1 MRYTE
6 PVAVWEILRQT
17 VRSFSSHGG
26 RVLGAATAFYALL
39 SVAPMVLMAVWVTSL
54 VIDEDRA
61 HRNLVED
68 VALWVGDD
76 GARALG
82 DILDNLDESGGGPLA
97 ATISVVTLVWAA
109 TRLFAQLRYSLNH
122 LWGVREVSETGLSR
136 KAIRQ
141 AQRRL
146 TALVMVVVVVSVLVA
161 TVLSKVAFGAAE
173 SYLGIEL
180 HTRWRL
186 LELAGSFL
194 VLNVLFAAV
203 FKVLPAVRLAWRD
216 AWVGAFVTAVL
227 FSLGAVAVG
236 WYLGVKGTR
245 STYGAAGSL
254 VAVLLWVNYSAQ
266 AFFLGAAFTRVFAER
281 HGGGIPLDEGAVRIV
296 EEQEDPET
304 ARDQAG

>member
-1 MRYTE
+1 MVRL
-6 PVAVWEILRQT
+6 VWEILKQT

-61 HRNLVED
+61 RRNLVAD
-68 VALWVGDD
+68 VTLWVGED
-76 GARALG
+76 GAHALG
-82 DILDNLDESGGGPLA
+82 EALDNLDESGGGPLA
-97 ATISVVTLVWAA
+97 ATVSVVTLTWAA

-122 LWGVREVSETGLSR
+122 LWGVREIDERGLSR
-136 KAIRQ
+136 KALRQ
-141 AQRRL
+141 ARRRL
-146 TALVMVVVVVSVLVA
+146 TALVMVLVVVSVLVA
-161 TVLSKVAFGAAE
+161 TVLTKVAFGAAE
-173 SYLGIEL
+173 SYLGVEL

-186 LELAGSFL
+186 LELGGSFL

-216 AWVGAFVTAVL
+216 AWVGALVTAIL
-227 FSLGAVAVG
+227 FSIGAVAVG
-236 WYLGVKGTR
+236 WYLGVEGTG

-281 HGGGIPLDEGAVRIV
+281 HGHGLPLDEGAVRIV
-296 EEQEDPET
+296 EEGRPPEE
-304 ARDQAG
+304 AGAS